1 MTSHVTS
8 LTGCRR
14 AMFDIALGDA
24 STAVLQD
31 PTQLSNELI
40 FRVRWKEIE
49 VEQRNI
55 TFFIPTQSNNENS
68 EICV

>member
-1 MTSHVTS
+1 M
-8 LTGCRR
+8 LE
-14 AMFDIALGDA
+14 IALGEA

-49 VEQRNI
+49 DEQRNI
-55 TFFIPTQSNNENS
+55 TFFIPTQSNHENR
-68 EICV
+68 EICVE